1 MTGAVWFTN
10 DITSSKDVSFLVD
23 KLNINYNSTGREK
36 CDRKRFGVQIVK
48 ENICII
54 DKARQRGISLI
65 KCMLKINEKWSQS
78 VQGIKVLLN
87 CFNVN

>member
-54 DKARQRGISLI
+54 DKARQRDILLI
-65 KCMLKINEKWSQS
+65 KCMLKINEKCSQN
-78 VQGIKVLLN
+78 VQELK
-87 CFNVN
+87 FF

>member
-1 MTGAVWFTN
+1 MWFTN

-54 DKARQRGISLI
+54 DKARQRGILLI